1 MPLINV
7 VGGYDGVTFPPGTTN
22 QSTAPGLDIGGALES
37 GGAGNPLGAV
47 SPSSNGYLAWSMA
60 PSDATQSVAIGA
72 TATSFG
78 WLTKVYAAVGGAC
91 GHLDMVTATGA
102 PATITGAVFA
112 LYNSASFAVGPLAW
126 TASRTQA
133 FFTAANTAFSVPWD
147 GTSSPA
153 SVGLVAGQAYWV
165 YTTVTF
171 SSTGVLTLA
180 ANSTTN
186 APVYNINQT
195 ASATSANESMT
206 LSPAPV
212 LFGSVGAAST
222 LAPQTSWANSNSK
235 FWFGLKV

>member
-1 MPLINV
+1 MPQVNV
-7 VGGYDGVTFPPGTTN
+7 VGGYDGVSFPPGTTN
-22 QSTAPGLDIGGALES
+22 QSTAAGMDIGAALES

-47 SPSSNGYLAWSMA
+47 SPASNGYQAWSMA

-78 WLTKVYAAVGGAC
+78 WLTKVYAAVGGSC
-91 GHLDMVTATGA
+91 GHIDMVTATGA

-112 LYNSASFAVGPLAW
+112 LYNSAGFAVGPLAW
-126 TASRTQA
+126 TNSRTQT
-133 FFTAANTAFSVPWD
+133 FFTAANTAFSIPWD
-147 GTSSPA
+147 GTGSPTT
-153 SVGLVAGQAYWV
+153 VNLVAGQTYWV

-180 ANSTTN
+180 ANTTTN
-186 APVYNINQT
+186 APMYNINQT
-195 ASATSANESMT
+195 ASASSANESMT

-212 LFGSVGAAST
+212 LFGAVAANST
-222 LAPQTSWANSNSK
+222 LAPQTSWANSTSK

>member
-1 MPLINV
+1 MPQVNV
-7 VGGYDGVTFPPGTTN
+7 VGGYDGVSFPPGITN
-22 QSTAPGLDIGGALES
+22 QSTTASMDIGAALES
-37 GGAGNPLGAV
+37 GSAGNALGSI
-47 SPSSNGYLAWSMA
+47 SPSANGYLSWSMA

-78 WLTKVYAAVGGAC
+78 WLTKVFSAGGGSC

-112 LYNSASFAVGPLAW
+112 LYNSASFATGPLAW
-126 TASRTQA
+126 TASRTQV
-133 FFTAANTAFSVPWD
+133 FFTGANAAFSIPWD

-153 SVGLVAGQAYWV
+153 AVNLVAGQTYWV

-180 ANSTTN
+180 GNTAIN
-186 APVYNINQT
+186 APVLNINQT
-195 ASATSANESMT
+195 ASASSANESMT

-212 LFGSVGAAST
+212 LFSAVAANST
-222 LAPQTSWANSNSK
+222 LTPQTSWASSASK
-235 FWFGLKV
+235 FWFGLRA